1 MQPGTK
7 IGNLQVGLLAHADAA
22 GEVYHATVDPSQ
34 LRALVRV
41 LNPSLTSD
49 PAFLRVTLDALTRFG
64 ATRHPNL
71 AQMVPVDLTGTT
83 GRWLIVNALGNADPL
98 PELLSRDTLTAADAV
113 QAFQHVVAGL
123 RSVHAMGLFHGDIRP
138 ENVVISSDGKGK
150 LAGFAFAGIPA
161 ADRDARRAYQAPEAL
176 ASGKPSASA
185 DLFALGV
192 TFRNVF
198 RMLGGA
204 PAGILGL
211 AERMA
216 SPDVARRPDDL
227 NSVHAEL
234 TKRCTITPSALAPEI
249 AHEPPPIP
257 MAAPEA
263 APAPVATRSSTN
275 SNIPSPGLSPAAR
288 PNPTNYR
295 PAFPQAPQNA
305 PGKWEARRERSERTQ
320 TLQIQLE
327 TEIRASIRRERM
339 PKPFTIAIFA
349 GLAIAFYVEI
359 WPMIQQKGLSRTIAS
374 AREESTK
381 FVQQFS
387 GAKKMKE
394 LTGMSLDVKKTAED
408 HDVRTTVSADAAANG
423 DATAPPEADT
433 EKK

>member
-7 IGNLQVGLLAHADAA
+7 IGNLQVGKLAYSDAA
-22 GEVYHATVDPSQ
+22 GEVYHALVDPSQ
-34 LRALVRV
+34 LRAQVRV
-41 LNPSLTSD
+41 LSPALTAD
-49 PAFLRVTLDALTRFG
+49 PAYLRQMLDAITRFG
-64 ATRHPNL
+64 ATRHPHL

-83 GRWLIVNALGNADPL
+83 GSWLIVNALGNADPL
-98 PELLSRDTLTAADAV
+98 PELLNRDTLTAADAV

-123 RSVHAMGLFHGDIRP
+123 KTVHAMGLFHGDIRP

-150 LAGFAFAGIPA
+150 LAGFAFAGLPA

-185 DLFALGV
+185 DLFAVGV
-192 TFRNVF
+192 TFRNLF
-198 RMLGGA
+198 RVLGSA

-216 SPDVARRPDDL
+216 SPDVASRPDDL
-227 NSVHAEL
+227 NAVHAEL
-234 TKRCTITPSALAPEI
+234 SKRCNLTPSAPAPEI
-249 AHEPPPIP
+249 MHEPPPIP
-257 MAAPEA
+257 MAEPEKAPL
-263 APAPVATRSSTN
+263 PTPSRSSTN
-275 SNIPSPGLSPAAR
+275 TSIPSPAAR

-295 PAFPQAPQNA
+295 PAFPQAPQNSA
-305 PGKWEARRERSERTQ
+305 SKWEAHRERSERTQ

-327 TEIRASIRRERM
+327 SEIRATNRRERM

-349 GLAIAFYVEI
+349 GLAVAFYVEI
-359 WPMIQQKGLSRTIAS
+359 WPMIQQKGLARTIAS
-374 AREESTK
+374 VREESTK
-381 FVQQFS
+381 VVQQYT

-408 HDVRTTVSADAAANG
+408 HDVKTMASADAAADG
-423 DATAPPEADT
+423 DATAPPEADPA
-433 EKK
+433 KK